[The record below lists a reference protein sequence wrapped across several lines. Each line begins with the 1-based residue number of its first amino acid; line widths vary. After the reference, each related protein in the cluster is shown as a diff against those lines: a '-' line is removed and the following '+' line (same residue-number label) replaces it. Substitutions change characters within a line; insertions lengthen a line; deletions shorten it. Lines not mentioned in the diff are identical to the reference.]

1 MLLLFDGDCKQNNHG
16 LVCFFLVW
24 FILHVFVHLRSEDD
38 KREQL
43 GSLLFFS
50 VGFPFWY
57 QGEQVVNI
65 SMVAPFHWL
74 LGFHSTPE
82 ETPQC
87 ISRKKM
93 KCSKKCL
100 FGAKRISIVN
110 SLFSSLSSRNTKS
123 TKWDFDLISNVII
136 EKRRRLSSKW
146 LFCGREH
153 FQFFFSKKS
162 DRKVTMLVGKMPAFL
177 KKWHFS
183 R

>member
-1 MLLLFDGDCKQNNHG
+1 METANRITMVSFVFFLFDLFWLFLFIWGVEVTKG
-16 LVCFFLVW
+16 SSSAPFCF
-24 FILHVFVHLRSEDD
+24 S
-38 KREQL
+38 
-43 GSLLFFS
+43 S

-57 QGEQVVNI
+57 QAEQVVSI
-65 SMVAPFHWL
+65 SMAAHFHWL

-123 TKWDFDLISNVII
+123 TTWDFDLISNVII

-146 LFCGREH
+146 
-153 FQFFFSKKS
+153 K
-162 DRKVTMLVGKMPAFL
+162 
-177 KKWHFS
+177 
-183 R
+183 